1 MLMHMVASGEGLTLT
16 TEAATH
22 VPFPGV
28 LFRTIAD
35 ETEQARFSAVW
46 SPQNRSQALKN
57 LLDLAAGMGRSA

>member
-1 MLMHMVASGEGLTLT
+1 MHMVADDEGVTLT

-28 LFRTIAD
+28 AFRMIAD
-35 ETEQARFSAVW
+35 EAEQARFSAVW

-57 LLDLAAGMGRSA
+57 LLDLATEMARSA